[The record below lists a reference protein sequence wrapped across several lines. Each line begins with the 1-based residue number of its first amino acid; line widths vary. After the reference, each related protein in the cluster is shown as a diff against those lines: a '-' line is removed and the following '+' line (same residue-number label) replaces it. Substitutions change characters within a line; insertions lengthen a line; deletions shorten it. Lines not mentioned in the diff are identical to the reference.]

1 MDKARSEANE
11 YQVGGGHY
19 RELTVQPWTAMEAW
33 MSHEAFC
40 GYLQGNAIKYLARY
54 RSKGGIEDLRKARH
68 YIEKLIEAEMKGKP
82 SC

>member
-1 MDKARSEANE
+1 
-11 YQVGGGHY
+11 
-19 RELTVQPWTAMEAW
+19 MEAW

-68 YIEKLIEAEMKGKP
+68 YIEKLIEAEMKGKQ